1 MYAENED
8 IPLAIENYE
17 VIVDEDVEEL
27 NNIEDE
33 NKIEEMPNNDEGT
46 NEVVAEPDN
55 QSSDL
60 LDKSEEIQ
68 IFEINQVHQEI
79 DTSDYGIIRI
89 KDPNNT

>member
-8 IPLAIENYE
+8 IHLAIENYE